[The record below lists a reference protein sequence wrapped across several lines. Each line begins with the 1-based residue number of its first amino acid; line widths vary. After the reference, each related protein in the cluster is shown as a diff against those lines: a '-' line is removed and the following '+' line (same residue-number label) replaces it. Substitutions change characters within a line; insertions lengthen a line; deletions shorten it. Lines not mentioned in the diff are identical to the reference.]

1 MKWTEFLLP
10 TILVWLS
17 QLLFIDLFAIGTIR
31 PDFLLILVI
40 YFSIS
45 NGRFIGTALGF
56 LLGLL
61 IDISGAA
68 IFFGLSLLTYTITG
82 YLAGN
87 LKGLYNNISPIYF
100 MIFWILILFFHFF
113 IFCIVVYQDIWV
125 INKSMFL
132 AKWIG
137 TSGFTILFIVIL
149 QFFYPFN
156 KLKNVKRYC

>member
-1 MKWTEFLLP
+1 MKWTEFLIP

-68 IFFGLSLLTYTITG
+68 IFFGLSPLTYTITG
-82 YLAGN
+82 YLVGN

-113 IFCIVVYQDIWV
+113 IFCVVVYQDIWV

-132 AKWIG
+132 ARWIG
-137 TSGFTILFIVIL
+137 TSGYTILFIVIL

-156 KLKNVKRYC
+156 KLKNVKSR

>member
-1 MKWTEFLLP
+1 MKWTEFFFP
-10 TILVWLS
+10 TALVWVS
-17 QLLFIDLFAIGTIR
+17 QLLFVDLFSIGTIR

-40 YFSIS
+40 YYSIS
-45 NGRFIGTALGF
+45 NGRFFGTALGF

-68 IFFGLSLLTYTITG
+68 LFFGLSPLTYTITG

-113 IFCIVVYQDIWV
+113 IFCLVVYQDIWV
-125 INKSMFL
+125 IDKNMFF
-132 AKWIG
+132 ARWIG
-137 TSGFTILFIVIL
+137 TSIYTISFIMIL
-149 QFFYPFN
+149 QFVYPFN
-156 KLKNVKRYC
+156 KLKNVKSR

>member
-1 MKWTEFLLP
+1 MKWTEFFLP

-68 IFFGLSLLTYTITG
+68 IFFGLSPLTYTITG
-82 YLAGN
+82 YLVGN

-100 MIFWILILFFHFF
+100 MIFWILILFFHLV
-113 IFCIVVYQDIWV
+113 FCRSLRLPQ
-125 INKSMFL
+125 
-132 AKWIG
+132 
-137 TSGFTILFIVIL
+137 
-149 QFFYPFN
+149 
-156 KLKNVKRYC
+156 

>member
-10 TILVWLS
+10 TILVWLL

-45 NGRFIGTALGF
+45 NGRFTGTALGF
-56 LLGLL
+56 LLGLF

-68 IFFGLSLLTYTITG
+68 IFFGLSPLTYTITG
-82 YLAGN
+82 YLVGN

-132 AKWIG
+132 ARWIG
-137 TSGFTILFIVIL
+137 TAGYTILFIVIL

-156 KLKNVKRYC
+156 KLKNVKSR

>member
-1 MKWTEFLLP
+1 MKWTEFLIP

-17 QLLFIDLFAIGTIR
+17 QLLFIDLFTIGTIR

-68 IFFGLSLLTYTITG
+68 IFFGLSPLTYTITG

-100 MIFWILILFFHFF
+100 MIIWILILFFHFF

-132 AKWIG
+132 ARWMG
-137 TSGFTILFIVIL
+137 TSGYTILFIVIL

-156 KLKNVKRYC
+156 KLKNVKSR